1 MDSYSLTWKPSAVR
15 ELRKLPRPIIARLVA
30 RIEDLQHN
38 PYTQGAT
45 KMTAMENTWRIRDG
59 DYRVIYKVAGNAL
72 TVEIIRIGNRRDVY
86 R

>member
-1 MDSYSLTWKPSAVR
+1 MR
-15 ELRKLPRPIIARLVA
+15 ELRKLPKLVIARLVEQ
-30 RIEDLQHN
+30 IEGLQRN
-38 PYTQGAT
+38 PYPQGVT

-72 TVEIIRIGNRRDVY
+72 TVEVIRIGNRRDVY